1 MSDDIVTVRGVEV
14 PAVGLGTWRLRGDD
28 CRRAV
33 ETALELGYRHV
44 DTAQAYGNE
53 RRVGAAIRSSA
64 VDRDDV
70 FLTTKLDGGSRENG
84 AVQRS
89 VRESL
94 DRLGTDY
101 LDMLLIHWPN
111 DKPPFSPVRLPGGPP
126 LAETLTAMNELVDEG
141 LVRHVG
147 VSNFDVRRLDE
158 ARRLSEAPIVTNQVQ
173 FHPYWDQRDL
183 LSYCR
188 RNDVLLTAY
197 SPLCHGGVL
206 DDDVLRELGRR
217 YGKTAAQVAIR
228 WAIQHEGVVAIP
240 KATSRD
246 HLAANVDVFDFELTE
261 AEMERIHRPS
271 KLRTFTGFARSR
283 LPV

>member
-1 MSDDIVTVRGVEV
+1 MSETVTVRGVDV
-14 PAVGLGTWRLRGDD
+14 PAVGLGTWRLQGAD

-53 RRVGAAIRSSA
+53 RQVGAAIGAST
-64 VDRDDV
+64 VDRDEV
-70 FLTTKLDGGSRENG
+70 FLTTKLDGSNRTRN
-84 AVQRS
+84 AVHRS

-101 LDMLLIHWPN
+101 LDLLLIHWPN
-111 DKPPFSPVRLPGGPP
+111 DRPPFAPVRLPGATP
-126 LAETLTAMNELVDEG
+126 LTATLSAMHDLIDEG

-147 VSNFDVRRLDE
+147 VSNFGIGRLDE
-158 ARRLSEAPIVTNQVQ
+158 ARMDADAPILTDQVQ

-206 DDDVLRELGRR
+206 RDDVLARLGRT
-217 YGKTAAQVAIR
+217 YGKSPAQVAIR
-228 WAIQHEGVVAIP
+228 WVVQHDGVCAIP

-246 HLAANVDVFDFELTE
+246 HLAANLDVFDFELTE
-261 AEMERIHRPS
+261 AEMERIRRPS
-271 KLRTFTGFARSR
+271 RLRTAVGFVRGR